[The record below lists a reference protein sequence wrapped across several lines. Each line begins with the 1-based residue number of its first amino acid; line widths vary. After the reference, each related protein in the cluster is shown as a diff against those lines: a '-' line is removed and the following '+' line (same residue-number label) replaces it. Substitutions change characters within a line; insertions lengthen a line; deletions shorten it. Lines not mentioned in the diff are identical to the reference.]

1 MILIDFINE
10 VAFEVVKELLRK
22 WVAGMAAHDDVED
35 DGEVI
40 IDVDGCSP
48 FSIFLKIPKSA

>member
-10 VAFEVVKELLRK
+10 VAFEVVEELLRK

-40 IDVDGCSP
+40 IDVDGFTIQHFP
-48 FSIFLKIPKSA
+48 